1 MIKDLK
7 KLLDKIMPILMLG
20 KKYMRFMFFLF
31 LALLVGFLL
40 LQIRNYTQTEPNDDA
55 VTEKLKTVQRPHID
69 ADALAKI
76 QQLQDQNVQVQSLF
90 QQARD
95 NPFSEQ

>member
-1 MIKDLK
+1 MTKDLK
-7 KLLDKIMPILMLG
+7 KLLDKAMPLLVIG
-20 KKYMRFMFFLF
+20 KKYVRFIFFLF

-40 LQIRNYTQTEPNDDA
+40 LQIRNYTQTEPSDDA

-76 QQLQDQNVQVQSLF
+76 QQLQDQNVQVKSLF
-90 QQARD
+90 QQTRD
-95 NPFSEQ
+95 NPFSE